1 MIEYVVGPLVAALI
15 SLKFTSYRVNKQAE
29 KIADQE
35 QTIGRV
41 VKVVEA
47 MDKETL
53 RKMMVILTPMSKAVK
68 QLQDEVGIQ

>member
-15 SLKFTSYRVNKQAE
+15 SLKFTDYRVKKQAE

-41 VKVVEA
+41 VKIVEA